1 MTKMVD
7 VCILLDNGIE
17 KFVRMSE
24 TDFHQIEGDP
34 FNAQNW
40 SFCRNGSYPKT
51 IYNPAHI
58 VRITSTEAED

>member
-1 MTKMVD
+1 MKMLD

-17 KFVRMSE
+17 ECVCMRE
-24 TDFHQIEGDP
+24 THFYNIEADP

-40 SFCRNGSYPKT
+40 IFCRKGSYPKT

-58 VRITSTEAED
+58 VRITFTEAED